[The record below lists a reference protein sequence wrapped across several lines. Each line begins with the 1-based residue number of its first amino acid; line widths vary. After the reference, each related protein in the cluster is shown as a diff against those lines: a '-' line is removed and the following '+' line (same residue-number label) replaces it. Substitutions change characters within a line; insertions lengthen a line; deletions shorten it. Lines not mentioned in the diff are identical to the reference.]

1 MYLAQSRKSL
11 EMDIPFDYWSI
22 IEVEKLFRKN
32 LVDENEKKI
41 SSLKKEIAR
50 INDQISDI
58 EKENINLRQK
68 IKKLGGLDE

>member
-1 MYLAQSRKSL
+1 MLVL
-11 EMDIPFDYWSI
+11 DDYSAI
-22 IEVEKLFRKN
+22 IH
-32 LVDENEKKI
+32 ENEKKI